1 MTTTR
6 TLPAAGID
14 RAPIDALVGDYA
26 LEHHCPTISWGILLD
41 NALAATGAAGDVTDH
56 TVYRIASMTKSFSAA
71 ATLMLRDQGVLRLDD
86 PIDLHAPELA
96 GLRSPTTDAPA
107 ITIRDLLSMT
117 SGLIEDDSWA
127 DRHLDLTDDEFDRI
141 VSDGPV
147 FAQPTGVRFEYSN
160 FGFAVL
166 GRVIQRASGQ
176 RIQEIVSE
184 RLLAPLAMHQSTWLQ
199 PDHDDWAPPL
209 RWLDDGYVAEIPSP
223 GDGLVAPMGGIWSTV
238 ADLAKWVA
246 WLSDAFPARDGL
258 DDGPLARASRR
269 EMQMIQRYVGSRSLR
284 GVRSPTGYGLG
295 LRILDESDLG
305 TVVTHSGGFP
315 GYGSNMRWLPGRGV
329 GVVALSNVTYAP
341 MTELTACVLDLVNQ
355 QGLVPRLPVPVNPAL
370 HEAGR
375 QLIRLFNGWTDRLA
389 DSIFADNVQWDD
401 SYARRRNSVSCSISP
416 PIVINEVAASDH
428 GSATVRCTD
437 AAGKAITITF
447 SFAPISPPLIQEY
460 EIVVE

>member
-6 TLPAAGID
+6 TTPTTGID
-14 RAPIDALVGDYA
+14 LAPIDALVVDYA
-26 LEHHCPTISWGILLD
+26 LEHRCPTISWGILLD
-41 NALAATGAAGDVTDH
+41 NAIAATGAVGDVTDR

-71 ATLMLRDQGVLRLDD
+71 STLTLRDQGVLRLDD

-96 GLRSPTTDAPA
+96 GLRSPTADAPA

-117 SGLIEDDSWA
+117 SGLIEDDAWA

-209 RWLDDGYVAEIPSP
+209 RWLDGGYVAEIPSP

-238 ADLAKWVA
+238 ADVATWVA
-246 WLSDAFPARDGL
+246 WLSDAFPARDGV
-258 DDGPLARASRR
+258 DEGPLCRASRR

-341 MTELTACVLDLVNQ
+341 MTELTAFILDLINQ
-355 QGLVPRLPVPVNPAL
+355 QGLVPRPPVLVTPAL

-375 QLIRLFNGWTDRLA
+375 QLLRLFNDWSDPLA

-401 SYARRRNSVSCSISP
+401 SYARRRDSVGGSIRP
-416 PIVINEVAASDH
+416 PIVINDVTASDQ
-428 GSATVRCTD
+428 GSATIRCTD
-437 AAGKAITITF
+437 AATNAITITF
-447 SFAPISPPLIQEY
+447 SLAPISPPRIQEY